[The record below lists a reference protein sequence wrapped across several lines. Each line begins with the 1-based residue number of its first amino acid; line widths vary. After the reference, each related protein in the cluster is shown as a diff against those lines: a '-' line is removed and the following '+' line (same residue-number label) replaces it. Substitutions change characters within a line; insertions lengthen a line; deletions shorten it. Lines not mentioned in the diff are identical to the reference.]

1 MITGTINIST
11 TTVTGTVTTDDRTVT
26 GTVNTSTPTITGV
39 VSAGGGS
46 VPPSVLAHIS
56 RTDNPHAVT
65 EDQLLHGLD
74 YTLIF
79 ENELS
84 Q

>member
-1 MITGTINIST
+1 MSNITGSINLT
-11 TTVTGTVTTDDRTVT
+11 TNQVTGTLTVSGQSVT
-26 GTVNTSTPTITGV
+26 GTVNV
-39 VSAGGGS
+39 GGGS

-56 RTDNPHAVT
+56 RTDNPHSVT

-79 ENELS
+79 ENVLS
-84 Q
+84 QQ